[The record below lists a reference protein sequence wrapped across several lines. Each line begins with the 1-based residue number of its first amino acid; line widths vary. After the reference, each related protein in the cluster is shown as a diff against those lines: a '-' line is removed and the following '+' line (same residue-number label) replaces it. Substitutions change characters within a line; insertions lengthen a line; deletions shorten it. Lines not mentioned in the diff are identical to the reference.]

1 MHSFKLNPTPRVLIV
16 LTETAMKPIDA
27 LCELVDNS
35 IDSFAIQVS
44 AIPIPMR
51 FILKF
56 QHKEIFKTLMIN
68 GLFERPTMGRAC
80 LLMLPKKH

>member
-27 LCELVDNS
+27 LCELVTIPS
-35 IDSFAIQVS
+35 IHFAIQVS

-51 FILKF
+51 FILNSNTRRSSR
-56 QHKEIFKTLMIN
+56 H
-68 GLFERPTMGRAC
+68 
-80 LLMLPKKH
+80 